1 MHPGDKEQA
10 LSLGHQVMD
19 GASASSSS
27 FHGLRDKSIIIKT
40 TQIPH
45 CVHILSLREDSQQ
58 PFIFSEF
65 LQEIFHVEN
74 Y

>member
-1 MHPGDKEQA
+1 MHLGDEERA

-19 GASASSSS
+19 GASARSSS
-27 FHGLRDKSIIIKT
+27 FHGLRDKSTMIKT
-40 TQIPH
+40 TQIHH
-45 CVHILSLREDSQQ
+45 CVHTLSLGEDSQE
-58 PFIFSEF
+58 PCIFSEF

>member
-1 MHPGDKEQA
+1 
-10 LSLGHQVMD
+10 MD
-19 GASASSSS
+19 GASASPSS
-27 FHGLRDKSIIIKT
+27 FHALRDKSIIIKT

-45 CVHILSLREDSQQ
+45 CAHTLSLEEDSQE
-58 PFIFSEF
+58 PCISSEF